1 MSTNSLYR
9 ELTRPEKIELE
20 KALRQLLYNGS
31 LSRGHYNDVLAS
43 FGFNNVGTA
52 LQFEGLYGEVISM
65 EIDTEEVQFAK
76 RLPYAN

>member
-31 LSRGHYNDVLAS
+31 LSREHYNDVLAS
-43 FGFNNVGTA
+43 FGFKNVGTA
-52 LQFEGLYGEVISM
+52 LQFEGLYGEVFSM
-65 EIDTEEVQFAK
+65 EIDAEEVKLAK
-76 RLPYAN
+76 GMSYAH

>member
-43 FGFNNVGTA
+43 FGFKNVGTA
-52 LQFEGLYGEVISM
+52 LQFEGFYGEVISM
-65 EIDTEEVQFAK
+65 EIDTEEVQLAK